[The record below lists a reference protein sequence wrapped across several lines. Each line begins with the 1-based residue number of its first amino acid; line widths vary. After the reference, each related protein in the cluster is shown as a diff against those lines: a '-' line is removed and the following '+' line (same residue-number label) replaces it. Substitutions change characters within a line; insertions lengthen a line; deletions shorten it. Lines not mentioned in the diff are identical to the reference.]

1 MTILTNWSLYRWY
14 IVTEYIQTGPNGS
27 RSSCDVGKVCEGV
40 CNAGSIRVMNL
51 ETERVKLRNIRFKDF
66 KHICD
71 YSKYSLYYI
80 DHVQRCQRYT
90 EIIIWKLKRINKLK
104 PKLIVLNSG
113 KILDL
118 LVDWHANGIFYVV
131 IF

>member
-1 MTILTNWSLYRWY
+1 MIYSN
-14 IVTEYIQTGPNGS
+14 IQTGPNGS

-71 YSKYSLYYI
+71 YSKYRTRTKMI
-80 DHVQRCQRYT
+80 
-90 EIIIWKLKRINKLK
+90 EIHRDQNLE
-104 PKLIVLNSG
+104 
-113 KILDL
+113 
-118 LVDWHANGIFYVV
+118 F
-131 IF
+131 